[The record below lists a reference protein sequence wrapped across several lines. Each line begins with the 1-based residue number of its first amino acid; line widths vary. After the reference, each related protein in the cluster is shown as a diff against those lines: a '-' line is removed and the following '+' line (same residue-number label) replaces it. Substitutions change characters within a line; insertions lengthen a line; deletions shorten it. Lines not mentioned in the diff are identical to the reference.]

1 MKTREPPYTERYVRW
16 CGRSV
21 DKIIIC
27 LLPDLKKGDCEN
39 MKLYKYIILIMSVLV
54 LKHIEQYISNNVVTN
69 IKTIIELLI
78 ITSEVILK
86 YPLIAIHLRIYNS
99 KKKSKCI
106 ETILYI
112 LKVLNNII

>member
-1 MKTREPPYTERYVRW
+1 
-16 CGRSV
+16 
-21 DKIIIC
+21 
-27 LLPDLKKGDCEN
+27 